1 MSVLNVNEIHD
12 TTGNQALTI
21 NSSGIVTKPQL
32 PFVAVDMNYNAY
44 KEIANN
50 TTIPFENVYEGDS
63 SLWDATNYEF
73 TCPVA
78 GVYLMTF
85 IGLLNTSSSFQVLFQ
100 KNNSTFLLLYVE
112 SERGLT
118 GSTFVNC
125 AAGDTLRYWHAS
137 GGSRNIYGG
146 TTTSRYTNGSI
157 ALIG

>member
-32 PFVAVDMNYNAY
+32 PFVAVDQNYNGYESVAHN
-44 KEIANN
+44 AV
-50 TTIPFENVYEGDS
+50 IPFDNVYEGDS
-63 SLWDATNYEF
+63 SLWDTANYKF

-85 IGLLNTSSSFQVLFQ
+85 LGLLNTSSNFQLDFQ
-100 KNNSTFLLLYVE
+100 KNNTTFLKLYVD
-112 SERGLT
+112 SERGLS

-125 AAGDTLRYWHAS
+125 VAGDTLRYVNTS
-137 GGSRNIYGG
+137 GGSRSIYGG

>member
-32 PFVAVDMNYNAY
+32 PYVAVDMNYAAY
-44 KEIANN
+44 KPVSNN
-50 TTIPFENVYEGDS
+50 AVMPFERVYEGDS
-63 SLWDATNYEF
+63 SLWDTTDYEF

-85 IGLLNTSSSFQVLFQ
+85 RGLLNTASDFQVSLQ
-100 KNNSTFLLLYVE
+100 KNNTTFLLLYVA
-112 SERGLT
+112 SERGLA
-118 GSTFVNC
+118 GSSFINC
-125 AAGDTLRYWHAS
+125 AAGDTLRFYHNS
-137 GGSRNIYGG
+137 GSTRNIYGG
-146 TTTSRYTNGSI
+146 IGTSRYTNGSI